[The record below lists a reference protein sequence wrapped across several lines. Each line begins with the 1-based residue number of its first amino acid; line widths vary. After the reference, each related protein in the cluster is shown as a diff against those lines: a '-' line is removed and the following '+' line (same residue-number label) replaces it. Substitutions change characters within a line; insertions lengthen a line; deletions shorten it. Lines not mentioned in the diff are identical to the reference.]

1 MVILI
6 VNLLVLEKPV
16 RVFLVLLH
24 SYVVPPISWKS
35 KACHSVTLSSTEA
48 EYYARSETAKEMMF
62 IKSILETLG
71 EKNKLHLPMLLCMDN
86 TGAIYLSNNQALGSR
101 TKHIDICTHTVRNLI
116 NEEVI
121 KTLFVKS
128 ENNAAD
134 IFTKNATEYLEL
146 LLVVV

>member
-6 VNLLVLEKPV
+6 ANSLVREIHA

-24 SYVVPPISWKS
+24 YCLVLLSWKS
-35 KACHSVTLSSTEA
+35 EACHSVTLSSTES
-48 EYYARSETAKEMMF
+48 EYYAGSETDKEMMF
-62 IKSILETLG
+62 IKSIQETLV
-71 EKNKLHLPMLLCMDN
+71 EKDKLHLPMVLHMNNND
-86 TGAIYLSNNQALGSR
+86 AIYLSNNQTVGSR
-101 TKHIDICTHTVRNLI
+101 TKHIDIHTHYVCNLI
-116 NEEVI
+116 NEEII
-121 KTLFVKS
+121 KTLFVNS